1 MLGKNLSLRLSARG
15 RSRLLCHALVALL
28 GVSGSMG
35 SVAASTVQQ
44 SVFDEVS
51 RLLEQGQLD
60 VAERRVAFHLQSH
73 PEDVQVRFLQG
84 VIATEQ
90 GHNVQ
95 AIDIFTRLTR
105 DYPSLPEPFNNLAV
119 LYAASG
125 DERKATEILE
135 AAIRTNPS
143 YATAHENLGDLYARR
158 ASAAYAKALQLD
170 DSRQTLAPKLS
181 VITQIFT
188 VQEGGMPQTWVA
200 SAGRT
205 TATAAVPVQEAAPV
219 AVAEATAPVSEPL
232 VIEELPDTQVAAAP
246 AQPAVPVA
254 AAPVDVAAPSLPEPV
269 AEPVQVAIADV
280 PATEVPAPAAV
291 EAAQALPPAEA
302 VPVVPAEPEA
312 VVAVAEAPATPV
324 VDAEPAVEASFETQV
339 AAAVEEWVDAWSNRD
354 LSRYLAAYSENFR
367 PADGTSLARWKAQR
381 EQRIV
386 GRNSITVAVRNID
399 IVASADRATVT
410 FRQDYSSDAYSDT
423 MRKELRLRNENGQW
437 RIVHEGAAR

>member
-28 GVSGSMG
+28 GVSGGMG

-95 AIDIFTRLTR
+95 AIDIFTRLTH

-205 TATAAVPVQEAAPV
+205 TAAAPAPVQEAAAPAPV
-219 AVAEATAPVSEPL
+219 VVADATAPVTEPL
-232 VIEELPDTQVAAAP
+232 VIEEMPDTQVAAAP

-254 AAPVDVAAPSLPEPV
+254 APSVPEPV

-280 PATEVPAPAAV
+280 PATEITAPAAV
-291 EAAQALPPAEA
+291 EPVEVLPPAEP
-302 VPVVPAEPEA
+302 VLVVPAEPA
-312 VVAVAEAPATPV
+312 VVAVTEAPATPV
-324 VDAEPAVEASFETQV
+324 VDAEPAVDASFETQV

-354 LSRYLAAYSENFR
+354 LNRYLAAYSENFR